1 MPCTATAAPSCP
13 ATSRAALPA
22 WVQAALR
29 PGGSCRPGPM
39 GHAGKLLWWAG
50 AAWPVIGRELR
61 ALKPLRVLQVPGK
74 SVGTA

>member
-1 MPCTATAAPSCP
+1 
-13 ATSRAALPA
+13 
-22 WVQAALR
+22 
-29 PGGSCRPGPM
+29 M